1 MKQLMKSIRLL
12 SAGGPEKLVMVDAP
26 IPVPKAGEVLVRV
39 MAASVNAVDRR
50 VREGYLSEWIPQPY
64 TAGTDFSGVVE
75 AAGPDTDLPVGSRVF
90 GGLAPNSGCY
100 AEYVVYQ
107 ASELA
112 MIPDGVSFEQAAAL
126 PVAGLTAW
134 AAVMDSV
141 TLAPGARVLIQGA
154 AGGVGHLAV
163 QLAKLA
169 GAHVTGTASAQNL
182 DFVRRLGADLVID
195 YRQPGFEQDLH
206 DLSLVVDGVSA
217 AGMARIYPAM
227 NEGATLVS
235 LFDVPP
241 PAPAGIHTQHV
252 ATKTSRDRLSMLAEL
267 VATGKIVLNVS
278 GVFPLSDAGLAQEST
293 KQGKVV
299 LRP

>member
-1 MKQLMKSIRLL
+1 MKSILL
-12 SAGGPEKLVMVDAP
+12 QGTGGPEKLVMVDAP

-39 MAASVNAVDRR
+39 KAASVNAVDRR
-50 VREGYLSEWIPQPY
+50 VREGYLSEWIPKPY

-75 AAGPDTDLPVGSRVF
+75 AVGPGSDLTVGSKVF
-90 GGLAPNSGCY
+90 GGIAPNSGCY

-112 MIPDGVSFEQAAAL
+112 TIPDGVSFEQAAAL

-141 TLAPGARVLIQGA
+141 KLAPGARVLIQGA

-169 GAHVTGTASAQNL
+169 GAHVTATASEKNL
-182 DFVRRLGADLVID
+182 DFVRSLGADQVLD
-195 YRQPGFEQDLH
+195 YRQSGFEQHLH
-206 DLSLVVDGVSA
+206 GLSLVVDGVSA

-227 NEGATLVS
+227 NNGATLVS
-235 LFDVPP
+235 LFEAPP
-241 PAPAGIHTQHV
+241 PAPVGIRTQHV
-252 ATKTSRDRLSMLAEL
+252 ATKTSRDRLTVLAEL
-267 VATGKIVLNVS
+267 VASGKLVVNIS
-278 GVFPLSDAGLAQEST
+278 GVFPLSAAGLAQESG
-293 KQGKVV
+293 KQGKIV

>member
-1 MKQLMKSIRLL
+1 MNKSMKSIRLL
-12 SAGGPEKLVMVDAP
+12 AAGGPENLVVVDGP

-39 MAASVNAVDRR
+39 KAASVNAVDRR
-50 VREGYLSEWIPQPY
+50 VREGYLSEWIPKPY

-75 AAGPDTDLPVGSRVF
+75 VAGPGSDLAVGTKVF
-90 GGLAPNSGCY
+90 GGIAPNSGCY

-107 ASELA
+107 SSELA
-112 MIPDGVSFEQAAAL
+112 TIPDGVSFEQAAAL

-141 TLAPGARVLIQGA
+141 KLIPGQRVLIQGA

-169 GAHVTGTASAQNL
+169 GAHVTGTASEKNL
-182 DFVRRLGADLVID
+182 DFVRGLGADLVID
-195 YRQPGFEQDLH
+195 YRQAGFEHDLH

-227 NEGATLVS
+227 NSGATLVS
-235 LFDVPP
+235 LFDTPP
-241 PAPAGIHTQHV
+241 PAPVGIQTLHV
-252 ATKTSRDRLSMLAEL
+252 ATKTSRKRLTQLAEL
-267 VATGKIVLNVS
+267 VASGKIVVNIS
-278 GVFPLSDAGLAQEST
+278 GVFPLEDAGLAQEST
-293 KQGKVV
+293 RQGKVV
-299 LRP
+299 LYP